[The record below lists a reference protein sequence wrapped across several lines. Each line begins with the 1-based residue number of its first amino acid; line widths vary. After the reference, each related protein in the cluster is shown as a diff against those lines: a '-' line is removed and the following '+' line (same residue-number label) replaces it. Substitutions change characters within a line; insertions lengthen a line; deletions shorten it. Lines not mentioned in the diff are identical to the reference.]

1 MKPRYDVIIV
11 GAGPAGTTCARY
23 AAARGASVLV
33 LEKDRD
39 VGMPVRCGEAVS
51 NRSLES
57 IVPIDPRWIAATIKR
72 FRLISPSGHIVEP
85 DLGGYGYVLERRI
98 FDYDLARL
106 AVEAGAEVHT
116 KCYVDDLL
124 RATPASHAEGKAI
137 PATDPAPGTTAD
149 NAQDG
154 AWKGVSYQWKGERRT
169 VEGRI
174 IVAAD
179 GVESRVGKWAG
190 IDTTTHMRDMETCA
204 QMTISNV
211 DLEDDACEFYF
222 GNDTAPMGYLW
233 VFPKGHG
240 MANVGVGISGMAS
253 KKTAAIRYLRRFIDQ
268 RFPDAAVLTT
278 VAGGVPCATTVG
290 TLVQRNV
297 VLVGDA
303 AHQVNPLSGGGIT
316 SGMIGGKL
324 AGEAIAMAI
333 EKNDLSLLNNYPKQW
348 RKEIGAKHDTYYR
361 MKAAVYKF
369 PDATLDDIAI
379 NVLKLRED
387 KRTIWGVFRTALRHQ
402 PALVWEMVKTFGL
415 K

>member
-51 NRSLES
+51 NRSLEN
-57 IVPIDPRWIAATIKR
+57 IVPIDPRWIAATIKH

-116 KCYVDDLL
+116 KCYVDNLL
-124 RATPASHAEGKAI
+124 SATSTPHAEGNSF
-137 PATDPAPGTTAD
+137 PAADPVPGTITD
-149 NAQDG
+149 SAQDG
-154 AWKGVSYQWKGERRT
+154 AWKGVSYQWKGEHRT

-211 DLEDDACEFYF
+211 DLEDDTCEFYF

-253 KKTAAIRYLRRFIDQ
+253 KKTAAIRYLRQFIDR
-268 RFPDAAVLTT
+268 RFPNAAVLTT
-278 VAGGVPCATTVG
+278 VAGGVPCATTVD
-290 TLVQRNV
+290 TLVSRNV

-324 AGEAIAMAI
+324 AGEAIAMAL
-333 EKNDLSLLNNYPKQW
+333 EKNDLSLLNNYPRQW